1 MARYVRDM
9 NEAIR
14 WFHRIQE
21 FEIAKAENRSVRA
34 NRWCEER
41 RLNKNSFRYWRRKFI
56 NDGVRTEEDVIKGVD
71 RSPQFVEIS
80 GLPVVA
86 ELQQE
91 DQEKSVAPLPALRLT
106 KNDLQ
111 IELAGDA
118 DDRFLLLIRE
128 VIANA

>member
-41 RLNKNSFRYWRRKFI
+41 GLNENSFRYWRRKFI
-56 NDGVRTEEDVIKGVD
+56 NDGVRTEEDVIKGG
-71 RSPQFVEIS
+71 RSESSIRR
-80 GLPVVA
+80 
-86 ELQQE
+86 
-91 DQEKSVAPLPALRLT
+91 DLRL
-106 KNDLQ
+106 
-111 IELAGDA
+111 AGYSRVTA
-118 DDRFLLLIRE
+118 GGS
-128 VIANA
+128 

>member
-9 NEAIR
+9 DEANR

-41 RLNKNSFRYWRRKFI
+41 GLNKNSFRYWRRKFI

-71 RSPQFVEIS
+71 RAAQFVEIS
-80 GLPVVA
+80 GLLTEMA
-86 ELQQE
+86 AARIDRSTIDE
-91 DQEKSVAPLPALRLT
+91 EKIKQILPRL
-106 KNDLQ
+106 LPWS
-111 IELAGDA
+111 DA
-118 DDRFLLLIRE
+118 IPDICRMKE
-128 VIANA
+128 K

>member
-9 NEAIR
+9 DEAIR

-41 RLNKNSFRYWRRKFI
+41 GLNKNSFRYWRRKFI

-86 ELQQE
+86 ELHQE
-91 DQEKSVAPLPALRLT
+91 DQEKSVALLPALRLT

>member
-9 NEAIR
+9 DEAIR

-86 ELQQE
+86 ELHQE

>member
-41 RLNKNSFRYWRRKFI
+41 GLNEKSFRYWRRKFI

-91 DQEKSVAPLPALRLT
+91 DHEKSIASLPALRLI

-111 IELAGDA
+111 IDLAGDA

>member
-9 NEAIR
+9 EEAIR

-21 FEIAKAENRSVRA
+21 FEIAKAEDRSVRA
-34 NRWCEER
+34 NRWCEEKG
-41 RLNKNSFRYWRRKFI
+41 LSMNSFRYWRRKFI
-56 NDGVRTEEDVIKGVD
+56 NDGVGTEEDVINGVD

-80 GLPVVA
+80 GLPIITK
-86 ELQQE
+86 LQQE
-91 DQEKSVAPLPALRLT
+91 EQEKSIDPLPALRLT
-106 KNDLQ
+106 KHDLQ

>member
-9 NEAIR
+9 DEAIR

-91 DQEKSVAPLPALRLT
+91 EQEKSVAPLPALRLT

>member
-9 NEAIR
+9 DEAIR

-86 ELQQE
+86 ELHQE
-91 DQEKSVAPLPALRLT
+91 DQEKSVAPLPALGT
-106 KNDLQ
+106 WKMMSASDTPQ
-111 IELAGDA
+111 WG
-118 DDRFLLLIRE
+118 
-128 VIANA
+128 

>member
-1 MARYVRDM
+1 MD
-9 NEAIR
+9 EAIR

-41 RLNKNSFRYWRRKFI
+41 GLNKNSFRYWRRKFI

-86 ELQQE
+86 ELHQE

>member
-9 NEAIR
+9 DESIR

-41 RLNKNSFRYWRRKFI
+41 GLNINSFRYWRRKFI
-56 NDGVRTEEDVIKGVD
+56 NDGISTEEDVIKGVD

-91 DQEKSVAPLPALRLT
+91 DQEKSVASLPALRLT

>member
-1 MARYVRDM
+1 MD
-9 NEAIR
+9 EAIR

-41 RLNKNSFRYWRRKFI
+41 GLNENSFRYWRRKFI

-91 DQEKSVAPLPALRLT
+91 DHEKSIASLPALRLT

-111 IELAGDA
+111 IDLAGDA

>member
-9 NEAIR
+9 DEAIR

-21 FEIAKAENRSVRA
+21 FEIAKAENQSVRA
-34 NRWCEER
+34 NRWCEEWG
-41 RLNKNSFRYWRRKFI
+41 LNINSFRYWRRKFI
-56 NDGVRTEEDVIKGVD
+56 NDGISTEEDVIKGVD
-71 RSPQFVEIS
+71 RIPQFVEIS